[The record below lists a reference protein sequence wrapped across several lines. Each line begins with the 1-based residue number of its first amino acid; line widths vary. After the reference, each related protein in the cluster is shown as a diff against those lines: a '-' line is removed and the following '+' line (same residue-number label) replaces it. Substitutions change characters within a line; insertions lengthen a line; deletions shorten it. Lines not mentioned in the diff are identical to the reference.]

1 MAPSTRGIQL
11 PRSVPHRLCSQKHS
25 CCHTLRGDIP
35 GAMGDTS
42 GPHASKAQSTRVGE
56 MQERKLPPAS
66 SLRLLPS
73 APGVQPGS
81 HPRTGQL
88 GCKHR
93 SEGFRA

>member
-56 MQERKLPPAS
+56 MQERKPP
-66 SLRLLPS
+66 RQQPE
-73 APGVQPGS
+73 APVLCSWSPARFPPPHWAAGMQAQVRGV
-81 HPRTGQL
+81 
-88 GCKHR
+88 
-93 SEGFRA
+93 